1 VPHTNSLLGQS
12 LLCFLTSRNVLEV
25 NRILFR
31 TPVSL
36 VQGNVLTKTS
46 RSSISF
52 TLRAMG
58 SIQESNEMLVKSDVH
73 LPWSYPKF
81 NRDVTRIDHIHDH
94 RIPDPYRL
102 LEDPK
107 AKETQ
112 VFVENQVQL
121 AKLVLSTCDTQ
132 EKLRERITA
141 SYDYPKFSCPYRRGD
156 KWIYT
161 LNTGLQAQSVVF
173 MQDTLYEDGEVL
185 IDPNTWSDDGTIS
198 LALMKFSEDAAYLA
212 FGQSASGSDWIAIK
226 VMRVADRVVLSDTL
240 SWVRSHFCL

>member
-1 VPHTNSLLGQS
+1 
-12 LLCFLTSRNVLEV
+12 
-25 NRILFR
+25 
-31 TPVSL
+31 
-36 VQGNVLTKTS
+36 
-46 RSSISF
+46 
-52 TLRAMG
+52 
-58 SIQESNEMLVKSDVH
+58 
-73 LPWSYPKF
+73 
-81 NRDVTRIDHIHDH
+81 
-94 RIPDPYRL
+94 

-240 SWVRSHFCL
+240 SWVKFSSLAWTHDHKGFFYNRYPEPTSVPAPYTAVLGTRIY

>member
-1 VPHTNSLLGQS
+1 MSWTRGYFPRNSAIWLYNVSLTLLHSLPRRIVVARNHWSAISKLLRFLDGGRRVVVWKRATLSWAPIWWMRRLVPDTNSLLGQS

-73 LPWSYPKF
+73 LPWSYPEF

-102 LEDPK
+102 
-107 AKETQ
+107 
-112 VFVENQVQL
+112 
-121 AKLVLSTCDTQ
+121 
-132 EKLRERITA
+132 
-141 SYDYPKFSCPYRRGD
+141 
-156 KWIYT
+156 
-161 LNTGLQAQSVVF
+161 
-173 MQDTLYEDGEVL
+173 
-185 IDPNTWSDDGTIS
+185 
-198 LALMKFSEDAAYLA
+198 
-212 FGQSASGSDWIAIK
+212 
-226 VMRVADRVVLSDTL
+226 
-240 SWVRSHFCL
+240 